1 MSLNGTVWTPIG
13 PSPVAEGTTND
24 NGLVSSIAIN
34 PNNPNIIY
42 MGTVGGGVWRSNDGG
57 NTWTPIFD
65 RQIALGVGEPAGIA
79 IDPNNTNTVY
89 VGTSGRF
96 APQPQAGLFK
106 STDGGGSWILLA
118 VVYKL

>member
-57 NTWTPIFD
+57 NTWTPLFD
-65 RQIALGVGEPAGIA
+65 R
-79 IDPNNTNTVY
+79 
-89 VGTSGRF
+89 
-96 APQPQAGLFK
+96 
-106 STDGGGSWILLA
+106 
-118 VVYKL
+118 

>member
-57 NTWTPIFD
+57 NTWTPLLD
-65 RQIALGVGEPAGIA
+65 RQIALGVGEPAAWGSPKPRPA
-79 IDPNNTNTVY
+79 FSEPC
-89 VGTSGRF
+89 SR
-96 APQPQAGLFK
+96 AA
-106 STDGGGSWILLA
+106 STRR
-118 VVYKL
+118 